1 MSLEEFIRA
10 IFDTVERSALCE
22 LATIISYDETTVKIR
37 VLLYTGA
44 HIDVYFNEQNGTMAY
59 ALIEQ
64 NMRIYGVDNAGAGWH
79 VHPFDNPDNH
89 FRLSEPMEFS
99 EFLAVVEQQY

>member
-1 MSLEEFIRA
+1 VSLEEFIRS

-37 VLLYTGA
+37 ELLYADA
-44 HIDVYFNEQNGTMAY
+44 HIDVYFNERNGTVAY

-64 NMRIYGVDNAGAGWH
+64 GMRIYGADNAGAGWH
-79 VHPFDNPDNH
+79 VHPFDDPDSH
-89 FRLSEPMEFS
+89 LRLSEPMEFS
-99 EFLAVVEQQY
+99 KFLAAVAQQY